1 MMMTSATIDPETS
14 ETAQELPSLSCQELQ
29 EHIPHRYPFL
39 LVDRVTKHVHST
51 YIEGYKNVTMNE
63 PFFQGH
69 FPEKPIM
76 PGVLQIEALAQ
87 LGGILFS
94 YTESGHGKLG
104 LFSGI
109 DNVRFRRMVEP
120 GDKLE
125 LRVELGQVR
134 KNLAKMKGIATVD
147 GKVVVQADM
156 MFSFMPRPEDKA

>member
-1 MMMTSATIDPETS
+1 MMMTPATIDPDITEL
-14 ETAQELPSLSCQELQ
+14 AHELPPLSCQELQ

-39 LVDRVTKHVHST
+39 LVDRVTKHVQGT
-51 YIEGYKNVTMNE
+51 FIEGFKNVSINE

-69 FPEKPIM
+69 FPEKPVM

-87 LGGILFS
+87 LGGILMA
-94 YTESGHGKLG
+94 YTEGGDNRLG
-104 LFSGI
+104 LFTGI

-134 KNLAKMKGIATVD
+134 RNLAKMKGIATVD
-147 GKVVVQADM
+147 GKIAVQADM
-156 MFSFMPRPEDKA
+156 MFSFILRVKEKP